1 MMKKIL
7 ALMLALVMLLS
18 CTAFAAET
26 GDDEQAIAMFAEE
39 IETDTDE
46 PGLSTVTDPDEPVTG
61 EAVKVTFTQF
71 TLKNPAKF
79 AKTSV
84 IGPKAKVLWAIKVE
98 NGTNSTLEN
107 YDLEVPAPA
116 ALGFSSI
123 DPYET
128 DGDMRTFH
136 IDELKPGYSVTVPVI
151 LTAPPVEGPVYRDAN
166 GLFKLNHATYEAT
179 AVLKP
184 ADGGTP
190 SYASE
195 TVTLHYISFA
205 TVPVK

>member
-1 MMKKIL
+1 MRKTL
-7 ALMLALVMLLS
+7 ALMLALVMMLS
-18 CTAFAAET
+18 CTAFAAGT
-26 GDDEQAIAMFAEE
+26 DDDEPEAAAFAEE
-39 IETDTDE
+39 TGTEIYE
-46 PGLSTVTDPDEPVTG
+46 PVLSTETEPDEPATG
-61 EAVKVTFTQF
+61 EAVTVTFTQF

-98 NGTNSTLEN
+98 NNTKSMLEN

-116 ALGFSSI
+116 ALAFSSI

-128 DGDMRTFH
+128 DGEMRTFH
-136 IDELKPGYSVTVPVI
+136 IDELKPGYSVTIPII
-151 LTAPPVEGPVYRDAN
+151 LAAPPVEGPVYKAAN
-166 GLFKLNHATYEAT
+166 GRPKLNRATYEAT

-184 ADGGTP
+184 ANGDAPAYT
-190 SYASE
+190 SE
-195 TVTLHYISFA
+195 TVTLNYVSVA